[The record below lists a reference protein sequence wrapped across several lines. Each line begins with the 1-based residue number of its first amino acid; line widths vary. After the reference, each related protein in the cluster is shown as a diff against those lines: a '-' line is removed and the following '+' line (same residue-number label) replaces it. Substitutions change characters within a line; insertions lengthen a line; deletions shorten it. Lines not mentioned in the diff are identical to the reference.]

1 MKYLYTV
8 LIISLITGCA
18 GGSLKPTVP
27 DSGDA
32 RSTCPVQEAVVL
44 DLVNVTIERNVE
56 AAQAGG
62 AALGGY
68 IGNRALKN
76 ESELEQVLGTVVGTA
91 AGSAVGNAVGT
102 RALNRDGVELIL
114 QVNGS
119 AVSVVQEL
127 DPDVTFYKGDTV
139 WVIGNVGNRYGRCS
153 SGTRVLPKGK

>member
-1 MKYLYTV
+1 MV
-8 LIISLITGCA
+8 LTACA

-32 RSTCPVQEAVVL
+32 RNTCPVQEAVIL
-44 DLVNVTIERNVE
+44 DMVNVTIERNVE

-76 ESELEQVLGTVVGTA
+76 ESELEQVIGTVAGTA
-91 AGSAVGNAVGT
+91 VGSAVGNAVGT
-102 RALNRDGVELIL
+102 HALNRDGVELIL
-114 QVNGS
+114 QVNGN

-127 DPDVTFYKGDTV
+127 DPGVTFYKGDTV
-139 WVIGNVGNRYGRCS
+139 WVIGNVGKRYGQCS
-153 SGTRVLPKGK
+153 SGTRVLPKEK